1 MRQATGAMSKL
12 VIGFEPEFGTIATEG
27 FNMPFNSSGVKGQRN
42 QTTPSTIRG
51 NLNPM
56 EPFDGNT
63 SVAGQIVVPVDSVA
77 FWYWLK
83 AMFGDPATSGTGPFD
98 HEFKA
103 GDSSRGSITVEHQFL
118 DLDTPQYFQYT
129 GCKINS
135 CAISTGG
142 DGELVATL
150 DVVGAR
156 ENMASSPMDAS
167 QTDVGFARLK
177 NNEASLSE
185 GGTVKNNAKVADFTI
200 SWNCD
205 TDQYVIGGGG
215 VLGFIPDGVMSV
227 SGNLEALFE
236 DVTLLNKALDSTES
250 SLEVTYSA
258 GADSELSFLFPE
270 LKYSQNSPG
279 IDGPQGIAVSL
290 PWSAY
295 YTDASEASSVVATI
309 TNNEEHV

>member
-1 MRQATGAMSKL
+1 MKQATGAKSKL
-12 VIGFEPEFGTIATEG
+12 VIGFESAFGILATTG
-27 FNMPFNSSGVKGQRN
+27 YNMPFNSSGVKGQRN

-63 SVAGQIVVPVDSVA
+63 SVAGQIVVPVDSIA

-83 AMFGDPATSGTGPFD
+83 AMFGDPTTSGTGPFD

-103 GDSSRGSITVEHQFL
+103 GDDSRGSISIEHQFL

-150 DVVGAR
+150 DVVGAK
-156 ENMASSPMDAS
+156 ETIATSPMDSS
-167 QTDVGFARLK
+167 QTDVSFARLK
-177 NNEASLSE
+177 NNAATLKE
-185 GGTVKNNAKVADFTI
+185 GGSAINNAKVADFTI

-227 SGNLEALFE
+227 SGNLDALFE
-236 DVTLLNKALDSTES
+236 DVTLLNKALNSTES

-258 GADSELSFLFPE
+258 AADSSLVFKFPE

-279 IDGPQGIAVSL
+279 IDGPQGVAVSL

-295 YTDASEASSVVATI
+295 YTDAIEAASVVATI